1 MDLSTHVEQVSV
13 SNANSAVDGVLW
25 LPDDPVGVIL
35 LADGRS
41 GYQGKPPIDYVGTV
55 LRNARLGTFWLDLS
69 PQGEADPASDD
80 PEVLVRQLQAACDWL
95 TDHHAMRDVPVGLFG
110 AGIGVAA
117 VLQLAAQLGSRV
129 FAVVLRGGR
138 ADFASQ
144 GDIPQVNAPTLLIAG
159 SLDERVVGI
168 NRAIYAALRCKKR
181 FEIIPGATHTFDEP
195 GSLEV
200 VARLTRAWYLQN
212 MRAPGTR
219 KAL

>member
-1 MDLSTHVEQVSV
+1 MVLSTRVEQVSV
-13 SNANSAVDGVLW
+13 PNENGAVDGVLW
-25 LPDDPVGVIL
+25 LPEDPVGVIL

-41 GYQGKPPIDYVGTV
+41 GYRVKPPIDYVGTV

-69 PQGEADPASDD
+69 REGEADHAGSDPD
-80 PEVLVRQLQAACDWL
+80 GLTRQLEAACNWL
-95 TDHHAMRDVPVGLFG
+95 RAQHALDDVPIGLFG
-110 AGIGVAA
+110 AGASVAA
-117 VLQLAAQLGSRV
+117 ALQLTARLGSKI

-138 ADFASQ
+138 PDVAVQANLSR
-144 GDIPQVNAPTLLIAG
+144 VNAPTLLIAG

-181 FEIIPGATHTFDEP
+181 FEIIPGATHTFEEP

-212 MRAPGTR
+212 VQV
-219 KAL
+219 KHV

>member
-1 MDLSTHVEQVSV
+1 MVLSTRVEQVSV
-13 SNANSAVDGVLW
+13 PNANGAIDGVLW

-41 GYQGKPPIDYVGTV
+41 GYRVKPPIDYVGTV

-69 PQGEADPASDD
+69 PRGEADHAGGDH
-80 PEVLVRQLQAACDWL
+80 EALVGQLEAACDWL
-95 TDHHAMRDVPVGLFG
+95 NEHQAVRDVPVGLFG
-110 AGIGVAA
+110 AGVGVAA
-117 VLQLAAQLGSRV
+117 VLQLAARLGSKV

-138 ADFASQ
+138 PELASQ
-144 GDIPQVNAPTLLIAG
+144 GNLPRVNAPTLLIAG
-159 SLDERVVGI
+159 SLDERMVGV

-181 FEIIPGATHTFDEP
+181 LEIIPGATHSFEEP

-212 MRAPGTR
+212 VRV
-219 KAL
+219 KHV